1 MLLHFNQSHRG
12 RNNCTS
18 SIKLTVP
25 FIYFEYTHVHHNDD
39 NYPLCK
45 SHFLGLKL
53 WQRVGDWSPTHL
65 RRWWYFLES
74 MSCHRTWRRDTEELS
89 ISERLVS
96 AGNWN
101 ECPPLNTFYSIIFCI
116 KWRRSIIV
124 SPCLTISVK
133 RGRKIVRKIARQT
146 IPDNFH
152 KTIITI

>member
-25 FIYFEYTHVHHNDD
+25 FIYFTHVHHNDD

-53 WQRVGDWSPTHL
+53 WQRDGDWSPTHL

-101 ECPPLNTFYSIIFCI
+101 ECPPPQHL
-116 KWRRSIIV
+116 
-124 SPCLTISVK
+124 L
-133 RGRKIVRKIARQT
+133 
-146 IPDNFH
+146 FH
-152 KTIITI
+152 YILHQMKTIYHRVTLSNHFYPQRKKDSQKDSQTDNPW